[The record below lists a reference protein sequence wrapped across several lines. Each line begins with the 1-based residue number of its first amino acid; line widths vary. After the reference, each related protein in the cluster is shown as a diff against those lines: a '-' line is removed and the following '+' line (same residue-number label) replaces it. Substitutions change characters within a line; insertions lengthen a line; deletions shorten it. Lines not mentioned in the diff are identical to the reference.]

1 MLRGAMQRDRVASSY
16 LFAGEDGIGKRLA
29 AFEFV
34 KALNCLKPLSGP
46 EGPDSCGSCPACRKY
61 DAGTHP
67 DFVLIEPEG
76 AMIKVEHI
84 RQLEETLSLRAL
96 EARYKAAI
104 VDNAELM
111 NESAA
116 NAFLKTLEE
125 PAPGT
130 VIILVSS
137 RPDRLPQTIRSRCS
151 RISFT
156 PLSPED
162 CGQVIGKAAEK
173 TPALTRL
180 CMGRPGMAVREDILK
195 EREKFFKALSAIL
208 AGGEKPTWGDRQD
221 MERWLDQAMLVLRDL
236 AVLKATESAD
246 GLINTDIARDL
257 QSLGAAAKLEGIIEA
272 YNTLKTLKG
281 SLIFNLNKGITWN
294 YTGSVL
300 EAAGLHD

>member
-1 MLRGAMQRDRVASSY
+1 MQRDRVASSY
-16 LFAGEDGIGKRLA
+16 LFTGEDGIGKRLA
-29 AFEFV
+29 AFEFA
-34 KALNCLKPLSGP
+34 KALNCQQPVRGLG
-46 EGPDSCGSCPACRKY
+46 GPDSCGTCPSCRKY

-67 DFVLIEPEG
+67 DFALIEPEG
-76 AMIKVEHI
+76 SMIKVEHI
-84 RQLEETLSLRAL
+84 RRLEETLSLRAL

-151 RISFT
+151 RINFT
-156 PLSPED
+156 PLSPDD
-162 CGQVIGKAAEK
+162 CARVIGKAAEK
-173 TPALTRL
+173 SPALTRL
-180 CMGRPGMAVREDILK
+180 CMGRPGLAVRVDIMK

-221 MERWLDQAMLVLRDL
+221 MERWLDQAMLVLRDI
-236 AVLKATESAD
+236 AVLKSTDSDE
-246 GLINTDIARDL
+246 GLINSDMADELDR
-257 QSLGAAAKLEGIIEA
+257 LGAAAKLEDIIDA

-300 EAAGLHD
+300 ETAGLHD